1 MSLTY
6 TSYINQIATMA
17 VIPVTDPNFT
27 AIIPSMIDYAELRI
41 QRDLD
46 LFAGQTTNSAYTLT
60 AGTATVNLQDNDF
73 ITIQSVSLSS
83 TTPHTPLLPTTKEYL
98 QYVYP
103 IGSTSAAP
111 QYFAMY
117 TSNVVATQG
126 GGASVNG
133 LPTISIRV
141 GPIPD
146 LAYTLTINGTLHMQ
160 PLSSTNST
168 TFIST
173 YLPDLFIMA
182 SMIYVSAFQRNFGR
196 QSDDPAMAQSYESQ
210 YQALL
215 KGATIEEYRKKF
227 QGSGWTSMSPSPI
240 ASPSRG

>member
-60 AGTATVNLQDNDF
+60 AGTATVNLQDTDF

-83 TTPHTPLLPTTKEYL
+83 TTPYTPLLPTTKEYL

-103 IGSTSAAP
+103 VGSTSAAP

-160 PLSSTNST
+160 PISSTNTT

-173 YLPDLFIMA
+173 YLPDLFLSLIH
-182 SMIYVSAFQRNFGR
+182 I
-196 QSDDPAMAQSYESQ
+196 
-210 YQALL
+210 
-215 KGATIEEYRKKF
+215 
-227 QGSGWTSMSPSPI
+227 
-240 ASPSRG
+240 